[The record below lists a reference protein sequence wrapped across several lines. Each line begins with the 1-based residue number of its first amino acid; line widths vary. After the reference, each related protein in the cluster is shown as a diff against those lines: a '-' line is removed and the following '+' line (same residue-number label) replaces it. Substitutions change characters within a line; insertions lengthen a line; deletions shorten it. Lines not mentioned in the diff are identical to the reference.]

1 MKVAFVAGLMAVAAL
16 SCSEVSGPHQTVH
29 ATPVQSDETWTR
41 SGSPHLVQGRIF
53 ISGGATLTIEAGA
66 TVLFDT
72 LSELVFGRTL
82 IGTGTLRALG
92 TAASPILFR
101 SRITTAA
108 PGYWAA
114 IALRSNTTSEL
125 HYVDVSG
132 CGTTLFLDSL
142 PSGCII
148 LGNPLLPAESPS
160 LVVDHVT
167 VHDAKGGAV
176 ILSNHSHFAPGSA
189 VLTVSSM
196 RGYVAKMPAGEAS
209 AFPGGGAFVGNDFN
223 EVRLALDTLRD
234 STTWPS
240 GIPWTVIDNVFVE
253 GPNQPVL
260 TILPNDTIG
269 LRGVI
274 VVGWDAPGGLRVG
287 AENAPVVTLRA
298 ADTSWGGIE
307 FAAHAIASSVTN
319 TVLDNCGR
327 SETAWLLSACVSVR
341 GDYFRVLPDPA
352 VALRHVTLRALET
365 GLELTTGGRLGIGS
379 TDLTIIGVS
388 HPGTVDGFGPP
399 ISILGRSSPSSIPPG
414 DYSGT
419 LGDAILL
426 TDVEVRRDDTFP
438 NFGVPYLALFN
449 GISVGDSTTHPTLTL
464 LPGTTI
470 QFGGARLSVGWDAPG
485 NVRAIGTVAQP
496 ITLTGESSTP
506 GVWLGV
512 RIGNAAD
519 SSTLFDHVIVDYAGG
534 VDFAAGSFKFSKDIG
549 PVIRNSTISNSASCG
564 VIIVNQPPWAT
575 DFTAPSLGN
584 TFTNNAGGA
593 VCGP

>member
-1 MKVAFVAGLMAVAAL
+1 MALTAL
-16 SCSEVSGPHQTVH
+16 SCSEASGPHQTVH
-29 ATPVQSDETWTR
+29 ATPVQSNETWTR
-41 SGSPHLVQGRIF
+41 SGSPHIVQGQVF

-66 TVLFDT
+66 TVLFDS

-92 TAASPILFR
+92 TAADPISFR

-125 HYVDVSG
+125 RYVDVSG
-132 CGTTLFLDSL
+132 CGTTFFLDSL

-148 LGNPLLPAESPS
+148 LGNPLLPTENPS
-160 LVVDHVT
+160 LVVDHLT

-176 ILSNHSHFAPGSA
+176 ILSNHSHFAPSSA
-189 VLTVSSM
+189 VLTVSNM
-196 RGYVAKMPAGEAS
+196 RGYVAKMPAGAAS
-209 AFPGGGAFVGNDFN
+209 AFPGGGTFVGNDSN
-223 EVRLALDTLRD
+223 EVRLTVDTLRD
-234 STTWPS
+234 SVTWPS
-240 GIPWTVIDNVFVE
+240 GIPWTVVDNVFVG

-269 LRGVI
+269 LRGAI

-287 AENAPVVTLRA
+287 AENAAVVMLRA

-307 FAAHAIASSVTN
+307 FATHTITSSLVN
-319 TVLDNCGR
+319 AVLDNCGR
-327 SETAWLLSACVSVR
+327 SETAWQMSACVSVE
-341 GDYFRVLPDPA
+341 GDYTRVLPDPA
-352 VALRHVTLRALET
+352 VSIRHVILRALQT
-365 GLELTTGGRLGIGS
+365 GLALSTGGRLDTGS
-379 TDLTIIGVS
+379 TDLSIVGVS
-388 HPGTVDGFGPP
+388 GPSNLYGFGPP
-399 ISILGRSSPSSIPPG
+399 ISVVGRSSPSSIPSG

-419 LGDAILL
+419 FRDEIWL
-426 TDVEVRRDDTFP
+426 TDIEVRRDDTFP
-438 NFGVPYLALFN
+438 NLGIPYLALFY
-449 GISVGDSTTHPTLTL
+449 GISVGDSTTHPILTL

-470 QFGGARLSVGWDAPG
+470 QFGSGAHLSVGWDAPG
-485 NVRAIGTVAQP
+485 VVRAIGTAAQP
-496 ITLTGESSTP
+496 ITLTGEGPTP
-506 GVWLGV
+506 GGWGGV

-534 VDFAAGSFKFSKDIG
+534 VEFLAGSFKFTKDIG

-564 VIIVNQPPWAT
+564 VIIVNQPPWST

-584 TFTNNAGGA
+584 TFTNNAGGD